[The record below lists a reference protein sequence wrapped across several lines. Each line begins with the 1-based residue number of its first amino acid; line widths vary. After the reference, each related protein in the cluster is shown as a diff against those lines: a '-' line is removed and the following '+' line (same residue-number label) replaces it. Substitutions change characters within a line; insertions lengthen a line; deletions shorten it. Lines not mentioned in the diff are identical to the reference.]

1 MTSAAA
7 RPSQVMREMDHLVKH
22 RASLEALVRML
33 PVSHKRQRS
42 EHEGSMRYVARGPA

>member
-1 MTSAAA
+1 
-7 RPSQVMREMDHLVKH
+7 MREMDHLVKH
-22 RASLEALVRML
+22 RASLERLVRML